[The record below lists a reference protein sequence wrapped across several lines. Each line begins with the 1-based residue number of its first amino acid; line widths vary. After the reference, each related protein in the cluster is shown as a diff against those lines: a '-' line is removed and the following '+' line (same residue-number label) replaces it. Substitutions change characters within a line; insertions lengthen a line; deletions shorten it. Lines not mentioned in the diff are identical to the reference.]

1 MSQSFAM
8 DPCSS
13 PRAVRSEGAEK
24 SASIVLGLRMDL
36 KAKRPTFTSLLVN
49 EMVTP
54 KPLI

>member
-1 MSQSFAM
+1 M

-13 PRAVRSEGAEK
+13 LRAVRSEGAEK